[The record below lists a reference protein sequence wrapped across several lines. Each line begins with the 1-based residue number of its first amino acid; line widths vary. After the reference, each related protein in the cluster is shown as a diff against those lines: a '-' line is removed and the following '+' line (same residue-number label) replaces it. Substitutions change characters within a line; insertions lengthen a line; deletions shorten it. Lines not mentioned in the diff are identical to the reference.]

1 MNKRLIILLSSIIIA
16 VAAVWGLT
24 QISWSPASSYLAYAV
39 LAFFFLGL
47 LVSNQQYEEDIFS
60 KIERTI
66 SSFLLSYLVFFRL
79 LYAPLSQFFFGTLVT
94 GNSFFVALLALVL
107 FIIFFFLFGTASLV
121 LNAYARAG
129 FLTYWRFFNNEKIF
143 FIFRGLF
150 FSVVVI
156 FLLFYLR
163 NSFFSIKNSS
173 YINKIHPRATC
184 NWTYIK
190 YPNFLMMNRTVAGRE
205 VCLYNYAQ
213 DRYDPKYCDFI
224 KDSEAQALC
233 VGYFAPEAG
242 K

>member
-1 MNKRLIILLSSIIIA
+1 MNKRLIILLGSIIIA
-16 VAAVWGLT
+16 VAAVWVLT
-24 QISWSPASSYLAYAV
+24 QINWNPASSYLAYAA
-39 LAFFFLGL
+39 LTFFFLGM

-60 KIERTI
+60 KVERII
-66 SSFLLSYLVFFRL
+66 SSFLLSYLVFSRL
-79 LYAPLSQFFFGTLVT
+79 LYAPMSQFFFGTLVT
-94 GNSFFVALLALVL
+94 GNSFFAALLSLVL
-107 FIIFFFLFGTASLV
+107 FIIFFFLFGTAFLV

-129 FLTYWRFFNNEKIF
+129 FLTHWRFFNNEKIF

-150 FSVVVI
+150 FSMVVI

-173 YINKIHPRATC
+173 YINKLLPPATC

-190 YPNFLMMNRTVAGRE
+190 YPNFLMMKRTVAGRE

-213 DRYDPKYCDFI
+213 DRHDPKYCDFI
-224 KDSEAQALC
+224 KDSETQALC
-233 VGYFAPEAG
+233 GEYFVPEAG